1 MEKETVSV
9 REQKKRRK
17 DEINYQDQNK
27 HTLISGDLYKQ
38 ITAYEEEEAAKRD
51 PEEDMSL
58 YGNTC
63 EEFVKLVNEIAELKT
78 VNTEQATTQI
88 REKRIQASLL
98 FVTLKKLNR
107 LEKFRTKTSRD
118 TLHRVKQQVDSLHLQ
133 LQNLLYEILHLKKEV
148 TKCLQFKSKDEEIEL
163 VPIELFYKEAPA
175 TISRPDITLSD
186 THQLKLA
193 RLEWELKQRKQL
205 AALCHE
211 LQAEKEKVSA
221 EIQKKQTNLDNLA
234 PMLKEVLNVAKPI
247 QNNLGLSE
255 GPSQWQQQVAHL
267 LPHPLYF
274 LYVQADAYSKACD
287 KTTTVV
293 VNGDEEEAQ
302 RLKRTVSEPPASDDS
317 DSDNQEESG
326 SKRHHRKKSR
336 VDRQEERKKQLLL
349 AHPLTVTITM
359 TLKDGNCIT
368 LIFSYLVNLHVVTV
382 KPKVKTVQS
391 VNSISASQMMSG
403 DEVLKELF
411 PEDYGIGSPN
421 VANYYQLKQVG
432 IDTFDTS
439 QLGLAYVWTQRVAGL
454 NFATASG
461 SANEVQA
468 ASEISQASM
477 PGVMTAIKARL
488 RARCALCQQIQP
500 LEIGMLPSVVEVRNC
515 FPQKFLATT
524 SQWTSVSWPE
534 YQSLNFT
541 SHIIAAHCV
550 KERDIFYKGSVS
562 RGSVKLIVAV
572 ALKNCYPALPPIFTL
587 QLTWGTESVNA
598 MNNDAIRDIER
609 EVNVYYKELIDRTK
623 SVYYLLTAQ
632 IMRLITCFDI
642 LLEASANP
650 DFARDKV
657 FLQPTRG
664 RNRAR
669 PFKYLDL
676 GEGVFTQR

>member
-1 MEKETVSV
+1 MEKETITL

-17 DEINYQDQNK
+17 DDVNYQEQNK
-27 HTLISGDLYKQ
+27 HSLMSGDLYKH
-38 ITAYEEEEAAKRD
+38 ITSYEEEEAIQRD

-63 EEFVKLVNEIAELKT
+63 EEFVKLVNEISDLKRGS
-78 VNTEQATTQI
+78 TEQAGTQI

-163 VPIELFYKEAPA
+163 VSVEQFYKEAPES
-175 TISRPDITLSD
+175 ISRPDITQSD

-221 EIQKKQTNLDNLA
+221 EIQKKQTHLDNLA
-234 PMLKEVLNVAKPI
+234 PVLKEVLNVARPI
-247 QNNLGLSE
+247 QDNLGLSE
-255 GPSQWQQQVAHL
+255 GPSQWQQQKAHL

-274 LYVQADAYSKACD
+274 LYVQADAYSKAID
-287 KTTTVV
+287 KTTTVII
-293 VNGDEEEAQ
+293 NGDEEEAQ
-302 RLKRTVSEPPASDDS
+302 RLKRTVSEPSASDDS

-336 VDRQEERKKQLLL
+336 LDRQEERKKQLLL
-349 AHPLTVTITM
+349 AHPLTVTLTM
-359 TLKDGNCIT
+359 TLKDGNSIT
-368 LIFSYLVNLHVVTV
+368 LVFSYLVSLHIVTV
-382 KPKVKTVQS
+382 KPKVKIVEP
-391 VNSISASQMMSG
+391 VNSISASQLISG

-439 QLGLAYVWTQRVAGL
+439 QLGLAYIWTQRVAGL
-454 NFATASG
+454 NFATATDSSG
-461 SANEVQA
+461 EVQA
-468 ASEISQASM
+468 SSEISQASM
-477 PGVMTAIKARL
+477 PGIMTAIKARL
-488 RARCALCQQIQP
+488 RARYALCQQIQP
-500 LEIGMLPSVVEVRNC
+500 LEIGMLPAVADIQSY
-515 FPQKFLATT
+515 FPQKLLATT
-524 SQWTSVSWPE
+524 SQWISVSWSD
-534 YQSLNFT
+534 YQNLNFT
-541 SHIIAAHCV
+541 SHIIESHCV
-550 KERDIFYKGSVS
+550 KERDIFYKGSIS

-572 ALKNCYPALPPIFTL
+572 AVKNCYPTLPPIFTL
-587 QLTWGTESVNA
+587 QLTWGTTSVTA
-598 MNNDAIRDIER
+598 MNNDAVRDIER
-609 EVNVYYKELIDRTK
+609 EVNVYYKELIDKTK
-623 SVYYLLTAQ
+623 TVYYLLTAQ
-632 IMRLITCFDI
+632 IMRLVTCFEI

-650 DFARDKV
+650 DFPRDKV

-669 PFKYLDL
+669 PFKYVDI